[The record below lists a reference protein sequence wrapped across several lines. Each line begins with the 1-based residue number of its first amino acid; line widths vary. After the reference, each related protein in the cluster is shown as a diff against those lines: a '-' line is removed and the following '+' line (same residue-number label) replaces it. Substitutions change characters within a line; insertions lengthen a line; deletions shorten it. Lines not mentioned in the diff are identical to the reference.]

1 MNRAAGPEIRRDNRR
16 HLNVPH
22 SCRQNRV
29 PFRGVYP
36 SWARTL
42 GCRKQIAVQDD
53 ATKQI
58 RQAVRAAGDRQHK
71 PGQAGQGGRLISN
84 FPLLHFFNSHL
95 EDTSV
100 ITTCSRRGRDSCDDA
115 HTSSLSLI
123 PQRHSAKPAHFL
135 LTSSDASQAHTAGSV
150 MVPPVSGSKRV
161 ASASSAPGP
170 TAAA

>member
-1 MNRAAGPEIRRDNRR
+1 MNRAAGPEISRDNRR

-29 PFRGVYP
+29 SIAGP
-36 SWARTL
+36 SRALTPVSR
-42 GCRKQIAVQDD
+42 
-53 ATKQI
+53 ATNK
-58 RQAVRAAGDRQHK
+58 RRSRRRDVTDSSG
-71 PGQAGQGGRLISN
+71 GQGRRRSPTQTWSSGTGGAFTFEFSALALIRFS
-84 FPLLHFFNSHL
+84 LGGY
-95 EDTSV
+95 T
-100 ITTCSRRGRDSCDDA
+100 TTCSRRGRDSSDDA

-123 PQRHSAKPAHFL
+123 PQRHSAKPAHFS